1 MSHGHDHT
9 HAHVE
14 IPQGA
19 RYQKQF
25 AIGVALNVGFA
36 TIELILGLL
45 VGSLALVADAGH
57 NLSDVLGLLLAWGAS
72 RLTLRKPTLR
82 RTYGFRRATILAS
95 LLNAVILLVAMGAVA
110 WEAIR
115 RFGHPVEV
123 PGGTIMLVAGIGVII
138 NTATALMFVSGR
150 HRDLNIKGAYLHM
163 AADAAVSLGVVLA
176 GLLVTLTGW
185 SWLDPAISLA
195 IVVIV
200 VVGTWGL
207 LRDSVDLLIDS
218 VPRNVDPVAVSRF
231 LKSLPGVED
240 VHDLHIWA
248 MSTTEVALTA
258 HLIKSDDGGDHFLNE
273 VADELRH
280 RFGIQHTTL
289 QVERGEPDEECPRA
303 KGQCA

>member
-1 MSHGHDHT
+1 MSHDHGYA
-9 HAHVE
+9 HGHVE
-14 IPQGA
+14 VSQGA
-19 RYQKQF
+19 AYQKQF

-36 TIELILGLL
+36 AVELVLGLL

-95 LLNAVILLVAMGAVA
+95 LLNAVILLVAMGGVA
-110 WEAIR
+110 WEAVL

-163 AADAAVSLGVVLA
+163 AADAGVSLGVVLA

-195 IVVIV
+195 IVVVIV
-200 VVGTWGL
+200 IGTWGL

-231 LKSLPGVED
+231 LKSLPGVQD

-258 HLIKSDDGGDHFLNE
+258 HLVKPDGGGDHFLNE
-273 VADELRH
+273 VAEGLRH
-280 RFGIQHTTL
+280 RFGIQHTTIQL
-289 QVERGEPDEECPRA
+289 EQGEPEEECPQLRD
-303 KGQCA
+303 GCV